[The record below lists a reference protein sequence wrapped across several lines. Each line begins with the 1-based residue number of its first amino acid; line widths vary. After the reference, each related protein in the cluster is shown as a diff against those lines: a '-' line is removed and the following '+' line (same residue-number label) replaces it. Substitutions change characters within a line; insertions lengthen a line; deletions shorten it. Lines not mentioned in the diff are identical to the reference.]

1 MKTNSLRVG
10 GDAMLGRRC
19 ATNSPRH
26 RDHSH
31 RIILLTTR
39 HVADRPQIF
48 PKKKLKKSLPNVAI
62 PGISRL
68 RAATTLLATGNYIA
82 SRCLQRSSVRAGAG
96 PDNAGFYRS
105 SSREKEGS
113 TGDCKGGDASGRKKA
128 GASDCDRAW
137 ATAYSRARPSNRK
150 TIRKRDG
157 SAG

>member
-1 MKTNSLRVG
+1 
-10 GDAMLGRRC
+10 MLGRRC
-19 ATNSPRH
+19 ATNSPRR

-31 RIILLTTR
+31 RIILLTTS

-82 SRCLQRSSVRAGAG
+82 SRCLQRSRVRAGAG

-113 TGDCKGGDASGRKKA
+113 TGDRKRANASDCKGGDASGRKKA